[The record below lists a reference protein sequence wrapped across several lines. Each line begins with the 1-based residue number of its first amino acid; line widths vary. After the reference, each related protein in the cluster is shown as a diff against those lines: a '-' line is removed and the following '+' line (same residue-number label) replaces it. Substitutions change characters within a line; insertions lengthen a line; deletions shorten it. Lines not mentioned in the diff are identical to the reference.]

1 MRLALSGRHFD
12 ITPAVRRMVDTKLAR
27 LERMLKDSALSAQVV
42 LSQQKN
48 GYRAD
53 VMLHARGEKFLHGL
67 GVADTLQGCVGA
79 AFDKISQQAQK
90 VKGKW
95 QDRKRHGPQKDGA
108 DAVAAVVRRG
118 RRGTR
123 SASSHVASETPEPV
137 AVRMPR
143 ILRSSRQDPKE
154 MSVAEAARQLDG
166 SDGVVVFRDVETAA
180 VSVLYRSSSGE
191 LTLVETT

>member
-1 MRLALSGRHFD
+1 MRLALSGRHID
-12 ITPAVRRMVDTKLAR
+12 ITPAIRRMVDTKLVR

-42 LSQQKN
+42 LSQEKN
-48 GYRAD
+48 GFRAD

-67 GVADTLQGCVGA
+67 GVADTLQACVGD
-79 AFDKISQQAQK
+79 AFDKICQQAQK

-108 DAVAAVVRRG
+108 DVVVPRSSKRAPSSRVPSAVSKPA
-118 RRGTR
+118 T
-123 SASSHVASETPEPV
+123 V

-143 ILRSSRQDPKE
+143 ILRSSRQSLKE
-154 MSVAEAARQLDG
+154 MSVAEAARALDG
-166 SDGVVVFRDVETAA
+166 ADGVVVFRDVETSA

-191 LTLVETT
+191 LTLVETL